1 MDLLWKVNEYN
12 IEMGLMQYLLSNLG
26 SNALLLHDECYTKEL
41 LFELAFEARGRLFQV
56 GKRIDDI
63 WCQGY
68 NRIQSCDYV
77 VIVGK

>member
-1 MDLLWKVNEYN
+1 MLSFKRLE
-12 IEMGLMQYLLSNLG
+12 IENLG